1 LIIIGLLIMIIAPIV
16 AQLVR
21 LALSRQRE
29 YLADATGAQ
38 LTRYPEGLA
47 SALEKIGK
55 IGSKVQRASDAT
67 APLYFANPLSGFQLL
82 STHPKIEERVKR
94 LREM

>member
-1 LIIIGLLIMIIAPIV
+1 VIIILSPII

-47 SALEKIGK
+47 SALEKIK
-55 IGSKVQRASDAT
+55 QKGSYVQRASETT
-67 APLYFANPLSGFQLL
+67 APLYFANPLSGGLNLF
-82 STHPKIEERVKR
+82 STHPNIDARIKK